1 MPNKNTL
8 NQIKKTFQ
16 LILKNNTDIFVSC
29 SKKDIWNFVCDMEIN
44 ELSNQ
49 NDFYYPYE
57 EQYAQE
63 ESYKELT
70 MNQKEN
76 R

>member
-1 MPNKNTL
+1 MVILTHVEQKYIKPNQKNL
-8 NQIKKTFQ
+8 SVNLKKQHRYFC
-16 LILKNNTDIFVSC
+16 N
-29 SKKDIWNFVCDMEIN
+29 WNFVCDMEIN

>member
-16 LILKNNTDIFVSC
+16 LVLKNKMDVFINC
-29 SKKDIWNFVCDMEIN
+29 SKQDVWNFVCDMEIN
-44 ELSNQ
+44 ELSSQ

-63 ESYKELT
+63 ESVL
-70 MNQKEN
+70 N
-76 R
+76 